1 MVFDAPAL
9 GTGLGLPLLVRPVL
23 GLFILVFFSE
33 LALAAVESG
42 ATSVV
47 ASDVPSS
54 LAPTLYES
62 VQIYSVGNEVLLL
75 LESPGQAKTSI
86 LLSSAVENSVLMGEM
101 DEGTGA
107 LIEQEFS
114 ELSGAR
120 YELPRSKEELLK
132 AIGLPA
138 TASTE
143 DQDWKDLLRVHIE
156 TALVVSPH
164 ASSIVFEALG
174 VSLQKEA
181 VVVLESQPA
190 ESEIKANRN

>member
-9 GTGLGLPLLVRPVL
+9 GTGLGLLLLVRPVL
-23 GLFILVFFSE
+23 GLFILVFFSN
-33 LALAAVESG
+33 LALAADESG

-47 ASDVPSS
+47 ASS

-138 TASTE
+138 AASTE

-156 TALVVSPH
+156 TALAVSPH